1 MNGLAQPAMAV
12 MATGAGAPPI
22 TGVAFDSLVA
32 RTLATGLD
40 LFKTVGV
47 APSTWIMLGVVPL
60 YFGISLLAIC
70 AAYLVWLLP
79 HVILQLLVAIGPIA
93 CATLA
98 FPVTRSIFHGWART
112 CLSMVMLQLL
122 LFCLLT
128 VILGAD
134 DAVTQQVMG
143 MATNGIDSAINPQG
157 GLLGAA
163 FGAAAV
169 NLLLGF
175 AAISLPAVAAAITGG
190 AYVSGM
196 GVAGAA
202 GSGASGAAERA
213 AARAV
218 AGGSAPQ
225 AAASPPRAP
234 ILPPGPAIWSS
245 RP

>member
-1 MNGLAQPAMAV
+1 
-12 MATGAGAPPI
+12 
-22 TGVAFDSLVA
+22 
-32 RTLATGLD
+32 
-40 LFKTVGV
+40 
-47 APSTWIMLGVVPL
+47 MLGVVPL

-93 CATLA
+93 CVTLA

-112 CLSMVMLQLL
+112 CLSMVLLQLL
-122 LFCLLT
+122 LFALLT
-128 VILGAD
+128 IVLAANT
-134 DAVTQQVMG
+134 AVTDQVMT
-143 MATNGIDSAINPQG
+143 MAAAGVDAGSSQIAQLIN
-157 GLLGAA
+157 AT

-175 AAISLPAVAAAITGG
+175 AAISLPAVSAAITGG

-218 AGGSAPQ
+218 AGGSAPPAAGSAA